1 MSIIHIPDGFLASA
15 LTGGIDLDA
24 GTLKCA
30 LINISTYNRVTDTL
44 FSHLTEVTGTGYTAG
59 GQALTSCTVTPDTTN
74 HKTVITYTPAD
85 WTGSTTISATGA
97 VVYDTVSGRICTVSD
112 FQGTVASSGGIF
124 DMLTPIVNEFTHF

>member
-1 MSIIHIPDGFLASA
+1 M
-15 LTGGIDLDA
+15 
-24 GTLKCA
+24 
-30 LINISTYNRVTDTL
+30 
-44 FSHLTEVTGTGYTAG
+44 
-59 GQALTSCTVTPDTTN
+59 
-74 HKTVITYTPAD
+74 ITYTPAD